1 MSEINLK
8 YLRKTSFSKLYYA
21 LLLNTDL
28 VDNKKQTLLKIA
40 VIFLNCEDRNVSKL
54 GYNIVTKYC
63 SLNNDFRPLYDISIN
78 MGYYPIAKF
87 IEKEHADKFSN
98 HFFNVFFSSFLD
110 IYKDGNIYLTE
121 QQKEMINIFEDKNSE
136 SLAIIAPTSY
146 GKSQLIINCISTNI
160 ESNICILV
168 PTKALLAQTK
178 RRILNSTI
186 YETSRKIITHPDMF
200 QETDNNFIAVLTQE
214 RLLRLLEKHKD
225 LSFGIAII
233 DEAHN
238 LFEDDS
244 RSRLLATA
252 IAVLNK
258 RNDSIS
264 FKFLSPFLMNSQN
277 LDVVTTN
284 YKIIENKISEF
295 LKVDSFYYI
304 DFRKDKLLRQYEQFL
319 DDSILVKNKQY
330 ETDIDFITEKSNS
343 KSIVYVNS
351 PPKLEAFAIKLKG
364 KFTTVTSGKIMQAC
378 KEISDYL
385 HEDYNL
391 IDCLKHGVVYH
402 HGSVPDIVKLYIENL
417 FTTEKELKFIVTSS
431 TLLEGVNIP
440 AEKLFL
446 MDYRKGRRKLT
457 PSQFKNL
464 SGRICR
470 FSEIFNTQKGNLN
483 LLLPEI
489 FVISSDCMPKKANIE
504 KFLKD
509 SVREDRATK
518 DKLTNV
524 LLENTT
530 INDKNKQAQ
539 QDAKEFLGNYEADII
554 TTENYRKA
562 TTAIGNLCFANNIIE
577 IDIINNEEL
586 LQKKINVLLHN
597 NTKAISA
604 VEVIDMVQSVF
615 VDCISENENNQNIL
629 RLKNDKARSF
639 YAMFL
644 DWRMRSAPYSEL
656 ISRFVGYWN
665 RITQND
671 DEAFIYV
678 GKWGDKKRGGHRNLW
693 IDLREKSLSAMVNL
707 AIIRI
712 KEEQDFIDNTIVKF
726 IEILNDLELIES
738 DIYKMIKYGTSD
750 RNIIL
755 MIKNGYSN
763 SLAKLLL
770 ERYQNYLS
778 IDLQTNIVIARSELI
793 SKMTENEENGILV
806 FEATYNVK
814 KIEN

>member
-1 MSEINLK
+1 MTDVNLK
-8 YLRKTSFSKLYYA
+8 YLRKTSFPKLYYD
-21 LLLNTDL
+21 LLLNTNLD
-28 VDNKKQTLLKIA
+28 DNKKQTLLKIA
-40 VIFLNCEDRNVSKL
+40 VLFLNCEDRNIVKL
-54 GYNIVTKYC
+54 GYSIIIKYC
-63 SLNNDFRPLYDISIN
+63 SLNCDFRPLYDTSIN
-78 MGYYPIAKF
+78 MGYYPISKF
-87 IEKEHADKFSN
+87 IEKEHPDKFSN
-98 HFFNVFFSSFLD
+98 HFFNVYFSSFLD

-121 QQKEMINIFEDKNSE
+121 QQKEMISIFEDKNSE

-146 GKSQLIINCISTNI
+146 GKSQLIVNCISNNI
-160 ESNICILV
+160 RLNICILV

-178 RRILNSTI
+178 RRILNSTV

-214 RLLRLLEKHKD
+214 RLLRLLEKHKG

-244 RSRLLATA
+244 RNRLLATA

-264 FKFLSPFLMNSQN
+264 FKFLSPFLINSQN
-277 LDVVTTN
+277 LEVVTTN
-284 YKIIENKISEF
+284 YKITEKKISEF

-304 DFRKDKLLRQYEQFL
+304 DFRKDKSLRQYEQFL
-319 DDSILVKNKQY
+319 DESMLVENKQY
-330 ETDIDFITEKSNS
+330 ETDVDFITEKSNS

-351 PPKLEAFAIKLKG
+351 PPKLEDFAIKLKG
-364 KFTTVTSGKIMQAC
+364 KFTTVTSDKIMQAC

-385 HEDYNL
+385 HEDYKL

-417 FTTEKELKFIVTSS
+417 FTTEEELKFIVTSS

-489 FVISSDCMPKKANIE
+489 FVILSDCMPKKANIK

-509 SVREDRATK
+509 SVREDRAIK

-524 LLENTT
+524 LLENIS
-530 INDKNKQAQ
+530 INDKNNQAQ

-554 TTENYRKA
+554 GTENYRKA
-562 TTAIGNLCFANNIIE
+562 TTDIGKLCFANNITE
-577 IDIINNEEL
+577 IDIIDNEES
-586 LQKKINVLLHN
+586 LQNKIEVLLCN
-597 NTKAISA
+597 KTKAISA

-615 VDCISENENNQNIL
+615 LDCISENENNQNIL

-656 ISRFVGYWN
+656 IIRFVGYWN

-678 GKWGDKKRGGHRNLW
+678 GKWGDKTRGGHRKLW
-693 IDLREKSLSAMVNL
+693 IDLREKNWSAKVNL

-750 RNIIL
+750 
-755 MIKNGYSN
+755 G
-763 SLAKLLL
+763 
-770 ERYQNYLS
+770 
-778 IDLQTNIVIARSELI
+778 
-793 SKMTENEENGILV
+793 
-806 FEATYNVK
+806 K
-814 KIEN
+814 KF

>member
-1 MSEINLK
+1 MNRTNLK
-8 YLRKTSFSKLYYA
+8 YLRKKDFSKLYYE
-21 LLLNTDL
+21 LLLNKELD
-28 VDNKKQTLLKIA
+28 DNKKQTLLKLAIL
-40 VIFLNCEDRNVSKL
+40 FLNCEEGDISKL
-54 GYNIVTKYC
+54 GYNIIAKYC
-63 SLNNDFRPLYDISIN
+63 SLNNDFRPLYDTAMN
-78 MGYYPIAKF
+78 MGYYPISKF
-87 IEKEHADKFSN
+87 IEKKYEDKFN
-98 HFFNVFFSSFLD
+98 KQFFSVFFSSFLD

-121 QQKEMINIFEDKNSE
+121 QQKEMINVFEKNNSE
-136 SLAIIAPTSY
+136 TLAIIAPTSY
-146 GKSQLIINCISTNI
+146 GKSQLIINCISKNI

-168 PTKALLAQTK
+168 PTKALLSQTK
-178 RRILNSTI
+178 RRILNSAI
-186 YETSRKIITHPDMF
+186 YATNRKIITHPDMF
-200 QETDNNFIAVLTQE
+200 QKTDTNFIAVLTQE

-225 LSFGIAII
+225 LSFRIAII

-244 RSRLLATA
+244 RNRLLATA

-264 FKFLSPFLMNSQN
+264 FKFLSPFLINSQN
-277 LDVVTTN
+277 LDVITTH
-284 YKIIENKISEF
+284 YKITENKISEF
-295 LKVDSFYYI
+295 LKVDNFYYI

-319 DDSILVKNKQY
+319 DNSILVKNKQY
-330 ETDIDFITEKSNS
+330 ETDIDFIKEKSNS

-364 KFTTVTSGKIMQAC
+364 KFTTVTSNKIMQAC

-417 FTTEKELKFIVTSS
+417 FTTEEELKFIVTSS

-470 FSEIFNTQKGNLN
+470 FSEIFNAQKGDLT

-489 FVISSDCMPKKANIE
+489 FIISSEYMPEKANIE

-509 SVREDRATK
+509 SVREDNAIK

-524 LLENTT
+524 LLEKTI

-539 QDAKEFLGNYEADII
+539 QDAEEFLGNYEADII
-554 TTENYRKA
+554 TTKKYRKA
-562 TTAIGNLCFANNIIE
+562 TTDIGKLCFSNNITE
-577 IDIINNEEL
+577 IDIINNEKSLQENIDIL
-586 LQKKINVLLHN
+586 LRNEI
-597 NTKAISA
+597 KAISA
-604 VEVIDMVQSVF
+604 VEVIDIVQSVF
-615 VDCISENENNQNIL
+615 LDYISENENNQNIL

-665 RITQND
+665 RIQSN

-693 IDLREKSLSAMVNL
+693 IDLKEKSLSAKVNL

-750 RNIIL
+750 ENKIL

-763 SLAKLLL
+763 SLATLLL
-770 ERYQNYLS
+770 KKYQTYLS
-778 IDLQTNIVIARSELI
+778 IDLQTNTVIAKSEII
-793 SKMTENEENGILV
+793 SRMTKNEENGILI

-814 KIEN
+814 TIEN